1 MAAGWPEFSRSAPE
15 IAEAGVRLLAANEVA
30 FLATVAGNGRPRL
43 HPFVPR
49 IVDDTLIAF
58 IMRTSP
64 KRRDLDTNGCYA
76 LHMMPGPED
85 EEVFFSGLAVRADTG
100 LRDEASEAMGFATG
114 VDDDHLL
121 YELRI
126 ERALWTRWRDFGT
139 PDHRPERVAWH
150 ETPDR

>member
-1 MAAGWPEFSRSAPE
+1 MAAGWSEFRRSAAD
-15 IAEAGVRLLAANEVA
+15 IAEAGTRLLAANEVA
-30 FLATVAGNGRPRL
+30 FLATVSSDGRPRL

-49 IVDDTLIAF
+49 VVGDVLLAF

-64 KRRDLDTNGCYA
+64 KRRDLDTNGYYA
-76 LHMMPGPED
+76 LHLMPGPED
-85 EEVFFSGLAVRADTG
+85 EEVFFSGRAVRADSG

-126 ERALWTRWRDFGT
+126 ERALWTRWLDFGT
-139 PDHRPERVAWH
+139 PDHRPARVAWH
-150 ETPDR
+150 ETPGR